1 MATVD
6 MIAAGCK
13 GDQEE
18 RISSKEKTPSVLS
31 ESNLNFSELTPQQF
45 GISTES
51 FTPSSSSQRQ
61 DKSRLAQIK
70 ARRRSSVGVRG
81 SPETNSLIRFMAQ
94 QRMKTAPSSRTPEIV
109 RGSPLVAST
118 LKQKMASFQSL
129 MDVVEREAADAL
141 PEPCS
146 GPGGCRNPLSD
157 RINLNEGKENNPP
170 AAPAPSK
177 RRRLEIR
184 EACGALPD
192 STPKEQEGAV
202 CRVQSPAPPPSADP
216 AAASSSQ
223 QTSPFLISS
232 LPLLQDPK
240 PTEEGTP
247 SVVKVKKQVRF
258 GGPLSPEFFDKN
270 LPPSTPLQKGG
281 TPGRG
286 PTPGGGVPLRSV
298 LKTPQSYE
306 ARAAAGQL
314 DCLSPSEFEVSPALV
329 YSGRRRINPE
339 GHDGGGEH
347 AKIVF
352 PVLDE
357 TDSAPTSH
365 PDHDFDSQPLNLDTA
380 FHEEYLSHSLPDL
393 CAGSNTSCHTGVLD
407 ELLPEDEQQKEGVDG
422 SAPPPCKNTQAAT
435 ELKASSEAPRSRR
448 KRKQPEESEAVK
460 RSTRSAAKSACG
472 RLKVTST
479 RKWNKG
485 VDRSLYGS
493 RAYASKNPSLSPI
506 RERLSLSGRPPAVSC
521 SETPVKPEM
530 GAAATE
536 ASDAALEN
544 TPESA
549 TNAVVSKLRGRRGPK
564 VRKVSVPDSQEPQD
578 LHAEDPSASVLQG
591 SWELPSQLPEP
602 GAPGADGEDLCSSGK
617 SQPHESPKSDSM
629 RGGELPDCTEEAVL
643 VGEVAECPPNSFGV
657 QEEGVGVGE
666 AGLAP
671 WQADFNFED
680 VFKPVA
686 TRGQRS
692 VRRSL
697 RNQSNVEH
705 GAGGAGL
712 AWVPHTSPEAIRETR
727 RRTGG
732 RRRSAAPPIQPA
744 PPEEAHN
751 STPDCM

>member
-1 MATVD
+1 MATVE

-94 QRMKTAPSSRTPEIV
+94 QKMKTAPSSRTPEIV

-141 PEPCS
+141 PEPGS
-146 GPGGCRNPLSD
+146 GPGGCRNPLLD
-157 RINLNEGKENNPP
+157 RIKLNEGKENNPP

-232 LPLLQDPK
+232 LPLLQDPN

-281 TPGRG
+281 TPARG

-298 LKTPQSYE
+298 LKTPQSCE
-306 ARAAAGQL
+306 AKAAAGQL
-314 DCLSPSEFEVSPALV
+314 DCLSPSEFEVSPTLV

-339 GHDGGGEH
+339 GNDGGGEH

-365 PDHDFDSQPLNLDTA
+365 PD
-380 FHEEYLSHSLPDL
+380 L

-407 ELLPEDEQQKEGVDG
+407 ELLPEDEPQKEGVDG
-422 SAPPPCKNTQAAT
+422 SAPPPCRNTQAAT

-448 KRKQPEESEAVK
+448 KRKQPEESEPVK

-521 SETPVKPEM
+521 SESPVKPEM
-530 GAAATE
+530 ADAATE
-536 ASDAALEN
+536 ARDAAVEN

-549 TNAVVSKLRGRRGPK
+549 TNAVVGKLRGRRGPT
-564 VRKVSVPDSQEPQD
+564 VRKVSVPDSQDLQD

-617 SQPHESPKSDSM
+617 SQPHESPKSDGM

-643 VGEVAECPPNSFGV
+643 VGEVAEGPPNSSGV
-657 QEEGVGVGE
+657 QEEGAGVGE

-697 RNQSNVEH
+697 RNQSKVEH

-712 AWVPHTSPEAIRETR
+712 AWVPHTSPDAIRETR

-732 RRRSAAPPIQPA
+732 RRRSGAPPIQPA

-751 STPDCM
+751 STPDLM

>member
-1 MATVD
+1 

-94 QRMKTAPSSRTPEIV
+94 QKMKTAPSSRTPEIV

-141 PEPCS
+141 PEPGS
-146 GPGGCRNPLSD
+146 GPGGCRNPLSG
-157 RINLNEGKENNPP
+157 E
-170 AAPAPSK
+170 
-177 RRRLEIR
+177 
-184 EACGALPD
+184 
-192 STPKEQEGAV
+192 
-202 CRVQSPAPPPSADP
+202 DP
-216 AAASSSQ
+216 HSHRMTRSVLVLWLVFED
-223 QTSPFLISS
+223 TLILISDGTKS
-232 LPLLQDPK
+232 RKGFYSDVCCF
-240 PTEEGTP
+240 TEEGTP

-258 GGPLSPEFFDKN
+258 GSPLSPEFFDKN

-281 TPGRG
+281 TPARG

-298 LKTPQSYE
+298 LKTPQSCE

-314 DCLSPSEFEVSPALV
+314 DCLSPSEFEVSPTLV
-329 YSGRRRINPE
+329 CSGRRRINPE

-347 AKIVF
+347 AKVEPLPHVYGAAHFRANLQDYGVWLKVGVMHPHPVSVF
-352 PVLDE
+352 
-357 TDSAPTSH
+357 
-365 PDHDFDSQPLNLDTA
+365 
-380 FHEEYLSHSLPDL
+380 
-393 CAGSNTSCHTGVLD
+393 
-407 ELLPEDEQQKEGVDG
+407 LL
-422 SAPPPCKNTQAAT
+422 
-435 ELKASSEAPRSRR
+435 
-448 KRKQPEESEAVK
+448 QPEESEPVK

-521 SETPVKPEM
+521 SGKICCGVVCVGERCGGGKHPRICHERRRQQPERQKRSEGEEGQRSRQP
-530 GAAATE
+530 GA
-536 ASDAALEN
+536 S
-544 TPESA
+544 
-549 TNAVVSKLRGRRGPK
+549 GP
-564 VRKVSVPDSQEPQD
+564 
-578 LHAEDPSASVLQG
+578 G

-602 GAPGADGEDLCSSGK
+602 RAPGADGEDLCSSGK
-617 SQPHESPKSDSM
+617 LQPHESPKSDGM

-643 VGEVAECPPNSFGV
+643 VGEVAEGPPNSSGI

-705 GAGGAGL
+705 CAGGAGL